1 MKTFFVI
8 TEIDSFGKQSSVDGA
23 MTIEEVNEKLTF
35 LLTKT
40 NLTHISIGFLR
51 CPESAEEFLS
61 SVVEAQ
67 KEAGK
72 PVSK

>member
-8 TEIDSFGKQSSVDGA
+8 TEVDSFGKQSSVDGA
-23 MTIEEVNEKLTF
+23 MSIEEVNEKLTYI
-35 LLTKT
+35 LSKT

-61 SVVEAQ
+61 TVVEAQ

-72 PVSK
+72 PATK